1 MKQPEIQLKNLERT
15 LEIYTPENR
24 PDMAELLKLDVNE
37 CVKLYHSMLETCKE
51 DQ

>member
-15 LEIYTPENR
+15 LEIYTREDR
-24 PDMAELLKLDVNE
+24 PDLSQLLKLNVTE
-37 CVKLYHSMLETCKE
+37 CVKLYHSTLETCKE